1 MEAFGGA
8 SYYCTTPQE
17 IETALAEAI
26 ASKKPAMINVQLSI
40 HSGKESG
47 HISYLNPQPV
57 RGPLATSEM
66 EDLTKTI

>member
-1 MEAFGGA
+1 
-8 SYYCTTPQE
+8 
-17 IETALAEAI
+17 
-26 ASKKPAMINVQLSI
+26 MINVQLSI

-66 EDLTKTI
+66 EDLTEQQ